1 MLRQYQ
7 WPWEEHDLNRLQ
19 KEQHVHALLHRVGVP
34 VPAILAHSER
44 PGQSAVL
51 MDYMPGEVLGDI
63 SPCLSDDERR
73 QAWRSCGQIL
83 RRAHA
88 ISYPAGTYGIIVGDH
103 IQPFAE
109 HSSWEGEA
117 PSWGH
122 CQIHMIVDHFHQ
134 LSKKKLEL
142 AHIDQELQRTLA
154 ASLPFLN
161 RTPPTLLH
169 NDSHPWNVLVRPM
182 GEQWQCAAWLDW
194 EYAWVG

>member
-1 MLRQYQ
+1 MVVQEQLVTALLHQAGIKRAVRNIQPITNKGITNHISLITLQDGARFILRQYQ

-117 PSWGH
+117 PS
-122 CQIHMIVDHFHQ
+122 
-134 LSKKKLEL
+134 
-142 AHIDQELQRTLA
+142 
-154 ASLPFLN
+154 
-161 RTPPTLLH
+161 
-169 NDSHPWNVLVRPM
+169 
-182 GEQWQCAAWLDW
+182 
-194 EYAWVG
+194 